1 MAESPAPLQGG
12 FRLFFLAAA
21 VWAIAALALWLGT
34 LSALIST
41 DLPGG
46 GLAWHRHEMIFG
58 FAGAAIAGFALTA
71 VPNWTGRLPIAGV
84 PLAALFLLWVAGR
97 LLGLALSADSVVAVA
112 IDGGFYILLAAILSL
127 EIAHASSRNLPVV
140 MVIALFGIA
149 DTADR
154 VEMAGLLDLAGIG
167 WRAGLILV
175 ALLIAVIGGR
185 IVPSFTRNWL
195 AARGASARLPQQP
208 GRFDRAV
215 IALSA
220 LAATAW
226 LAEPVSLVTAI
237 LLSGAGL
244 MNAARMLRWQG
255 WRCFS
260 DPLLL
265 ILHVGY
271 GWLAIGLLLLGCAG
285 LGLTLQSPGI
295 HALSAGA
302 MGTMILAVMSRASL
316 GHTGR
321 PLKAARLTVAAF
333 WLVTLGSIGRVL
345 AALGLG
351 AGTQLLPLSGLAW
364 MMAYFLFILVYLPI
378 LTRPRAE
385 RAGAGR

>member
-1 MAESPAPLQGG
+1 MLHGG
-12 FRLFFLAAA
+12 FRPFFLAAA

-58 FAGAAIAGFALTA
+58 FAGSAITGFALTA
-71 VPNWTGRLPIAGV
+71 VPNWTGRLPIAGA
-84 PLAALFLLWVAGR
+84 PLAALFILWGAGR
-97 LLGLALSADSVVAVA
+97 LLPLALPTASMIAVVV
-112 IDGGFYILLAAILSL
+112 DGGFYIVLAAILFREVTL
-127 EIAHASSRNLPVV
+127 ANNRNLPIVI
-140 MVIALFGIA
+140 VIALFGIA

-154 VEMAGLLDLAGIG
+154 LDMAGLRDLAGIG
-167 WRAGLILV
+167 WRAGLILG

-195 AARGASARLPQQP
+195 AARGAGEPLPQQP
-208 GRFDRAV
+208 GRFDG
-215 IALSA
+215 
-220 LAATAW
+220 ATIVLTVLGGVAW
-226 LAEPVSLVTAI
+226 LADPVSLITAI
-237 LLSGAGL
+237 LMSGAGL
-244 MNAARMLRWQG
+244 LHAARLLRWHG

-260 DPLLL
+260 NPLLL

-271 GWLAIGLLLLGCAG
+271 GWLAIGLVLLGCAG
-285 LGLTLQSPGI
+285 LGMITQSAGI

-333 WLVTLGSIGRVL
+333 WLVTLGTIGRVL

-351 AGTQLLPLSGLAW
+351 AGTQLLTISGLAW
-364 MMAYFLFILVYLPI
+364 VTAYLLFILVYLPV
-378 LTRPRAE
+378 LTRPRIDG
-385 RAGAGR
+385 AGAGS